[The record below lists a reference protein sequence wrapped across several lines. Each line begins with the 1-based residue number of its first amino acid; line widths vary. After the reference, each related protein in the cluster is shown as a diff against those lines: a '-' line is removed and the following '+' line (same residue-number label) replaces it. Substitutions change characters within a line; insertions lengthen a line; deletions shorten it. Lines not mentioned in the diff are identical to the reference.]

1 MTYLWSGMILIGIV
15 YGVISGNMQDVTE
28 AVVSC
33 SREAVSLCVS
43 MAGITAFWTGL
54 MKIAEMA
61 GLVEG
66 LAAKLEPVLHFFFP
80 RLKRDSKAY
89 KFISINFLSNFLG
102 LNWAATPAGLEG
114 MKELAKEEEKRRK
127 ADTILN
133 DKNVTVSAVPEGM
146 ASDEMCTFLIM
157 NISSLQL
164 IPVNIIAYRAQYG
177 SVDSAAIMGPAIFA
191 TAVSTVTAAIFC
203 KLIVKVPVKKSAA
216 RHDPA
221 KYVAENGGA
230 DCEYPPD

>member
-1 MTYLWSGMILIGIV
+1 MTYLWSGMILIGVV

-61 GLVEG
+61 GLVER
-66 LAAKLEPVLHFFFP
+66 LAVKLGPVLHFLFP
-80 RLKRDSKAY
+80 RLKKDSKACR
-89 KFISINFLSNFLG
+89 FISINFISNFMG

-114 MKELAKEEEKRRK
+114 MKELAKEEVRRCK
-127 ADTILN
+127 TDTILN
-133 DKNVTVSAVPEGM
+133 DNNVIVPIVPEGV

-177 SVDSAAIMGPAIFA
+177 SADPAAIMGPAIVA
-191 TAVSTVTAAIFC
+191 TAVSTVTAVIFC
-203 KLIVKVPVKKSAA
+203 KLMAKK
-216 RHDPA
+216 H
-221 KYVAENGGA
+221 VGTE
-230 DCEYPPD
+230 